1 MDELI
6 NNEYSQKLIKVVIK
20 DKYCPTI
27 NIEKSNKE
35 KSVFDFLSNKK
46 IKLESYFDKKG
57 TKKFLSD
64 KEKAME
70 EIVLF
75 DEIIDEKKNRNEDHH
90 HHHNKSKS
98 KKKNYFIQN
107 QKKKY
112 IKSKQVN
119 LIKRKVNLIN

>member
-6 NNEYSQKLIKVVIK
+6 NNKYSLKLNKVVIK
-20 DKYCPTI
+20 EKYCPTTYNLNLEI
-27 NIEKSNKE
+27 SNKE
-35 KSVFDFLSNKK
+35 KSIFDFLLNKK

-70 EIVLF
+70 KIVLF

-98 KKKNYFIQN
+98 KKKI
-107 QKKKY
+107 
-112 IKSKQVN
+112 ISSK
-119 LIKRKVNLIN
+119 IRKINILCPSK